1 MIGQTKEEKV
11 LLLSIKPQYAS
22 KIFSGEKTVE
32 LRRTKPNL
40 KRGDIVAVYVS
51 SPVMALAGQ
60 FEVDEVL
67 EREPEKLWSEVREES
82 GIKKNEFESYYR
94 GAEIAFGIKF
104 KKAINFKR
112 PVPLSNLRKTWI
124 GFNPPQIYRYLPR
137 SEYKQVLSW
146 KNIFPF
152 RIRQVGSYLTAFF

>member
-1 MIGQTKEEKV
+1 MIGKPNKEKV
-11 LLLSIKPQYAS
+11 LLLSIKPKYAN

-51 SPVMALAGQ
+51 SPIMALSGE

-67 EREPEKLWSEVREES
+67 EREPEELWSEVGEES
-82 GIKKNEFESYYR
+82 GIEKNEFKNYYR

-104 KKAINFKR
+104 KKVVNFKQ
-112 PVPLSNLRKTWI
+112 PVPLSNLRKTWT
-124 GFNPPQIYRYLPR
+124 GF
-137 SEYKQVLSW
+137 
-146 KNIFPF
+146 
-152 RIRQVGSYLTAFF
+152 T